1 MVLEIIS
8 VYFSRNKRLIFD
20 NFSLKIQKSQIMIL
34 IGNNGVGKT
43 TLFDLIIG
51 ILQPSN
57 GEIKIHNKAT
67 FELFKHKREFFTYIP
82 HKDAL
87 KDNLTVMENIENW
100 LHLSNNNFSK
110 EEVINNLKYFDLSL
124 ITNIKVGHLSHGQKK
139 KVSLSKLLLSRNSL
153 WLLDEPFN
161 GLDKKS
167 SLKVKNLIEK
177 HSQSGGSVLL
187 STHLDVKIKKAKKTY
202 LNKLHKRVERKVFKF
217 DKWEEI

>member
-51 ILQPSN
+51 ILQPSY

-67 FELFKHKREFFTYIP
+67 FELFNHKREFFTYIP

-124 ITNIKVGHLSHGQKK
+124 ITNIKVGRLSHGQKK

-202 LNKLHKRVERKVFKF
+202 LNKLHKKVERKVFKF

>member
-67 FELFKHKREFFTYIP
+67 FELFNHKREFFTYIP

-124 ITNIKVGHLSHGQKK
+124 ITNIKVGRLSHGQKK

-202 LNKLHKRVERKVFKF
+202 LNKLHKKVERKVFKF

>member
-51 ILQPSN
+51 ILQPTN

-67 FELFKHKREFFTYIP
+67 FELFKLKREFFTYIP

-124 ITNIKVGHLSHGQKK
+124 ITNIKVGRLSHGQKK

-161 GLDKKS
+161 GLDNKS
-167 SLKVKNLIEK
+167 SLKVKSLIEK
-177 HSQSGGSVLL
+177 HSKSGGSVLL

-202 LNKLHKRVERKVFKF
+202 LNKLHKKVERKVFKF

>member
-67 FELFKHKREFFTYIP
+67 FELFKYKREFFTYIP

-110 EEVINNLKYFDLSL
+110 EEVVNNLKYFDLSL
-124 ITNIKVGHLSHGQKK
+124 MTNIKVGHLSHGQKK

-167 SLKVKNLIEK
+167 SLKVKSLIEK
-177 HSQSGGSVLL
+177 HSKSGGSVLL
-187 STHLDVKIKKAKKTY
+187 STHLDIKIKKAKKTY
-202 LNKLHKRVERKVFKF
+202 LNKLHKKVERKVFKF

>member
-124 ITNIKVGHLSHGQKK
+124 ITNIKVGRLSHGQKK

>member
-51 ILQPSN
+51 ILKPSN
-57 GEIKIHNKAT
+57 GEIKIHNIAT

-124 ITNIKVGHLSHGQKK
+124 ITNIKVGRLSHGQKK

-187 STHLDVKIKKAKKTY
+187 STHLDVKIKNAKKTY

>member
-124 ITNIKVGHLSHGQKK
+124 ITNIKVGRLSHGQKK

-202 LNKLHKRVERKVFKF
+202 LNKLHKKVERKVFKF

>member
-67 FELFKHKREFFTYIP
+67 FELFKQKREFFTYIP

-124 ITNIKVGHLSHGQKK
+124 ITNIKVGRLSHGQKK

-202 LNKLHKRVERKVFKF
+202 LNKLHKKVERKVFKF